1 MKFTIDTHTHTLVS
15 GHAYNT
21 IDEMAAFA
29 AEKGVTHLAITD
41 HAPKMPGSTGVFY
54 FSNMGIIPRMK
65 NGVKIYMGCEA
76 NIMDYEGNIDLSE
89 YGLKGCDVVIASL
102 HILCIKP
109 GNIEENTNAL
119 IKVMNN
125 PYINIIGHPDDS
137 RYPVDYERLVK
148 AAKEKH
154 VLLELNN
161 ISLNPDG
168 PRQGAYDNDVKM
180 LNLCKE
186 MGVCISIG
194 SDAHI
199 KESICGF
206 DRAYQV
212 IKDTEFPEKLIVNSD
227 YKLYESYIGKR
238 KL

>member
-1 MKFTIDTHTHTLVS
+1 
-15 GHAYNT
+15 
-21 IDEMAAFA
+21 
-29 AEKGVTHLAITD
+29 
-41 HAPKMPGSTGVFY
+41 
-54 FSNMGIIPRMK
+54 MK
-65 NGVKIYMGCEA
+65 NGVKIYMGCEV
-76 NIMDYEGNIDLSE
+76 NIMDYEGKIDLSE

-102 HILCIKP
+102 HIPCIKP
-109 GNIEENTNAL
+109 GSIEENTNAL
-119 IKVMNN
+119 IKVMDN
-125 PYINIIGHPDDS
+125 PYVNIIGHPDDS

-161 ISLNPDG
+161 TSLNPDG

-227 YKLYESYIGKR
+227 YRLYESYIGKR
-238 KL
+238 EL

>member
-29 AEKGVTHLAITD
+29 SQKGVTHLAITD

-102 HILCIKP
+102 HIPCIKP
-109 GNIEENTNAL
+109 GSIEENTNAL
-119 IKVMNN
+119 IKVM
-125 PYINIIGHPDDS
+125 D
-137 RYPVDYERLVK
+137 
-148 AAKEKH
+148 
-154 VLLELNN
+154 
-161 ISLNPDG
+161 
-168 PRQGAYDNDVKM
+168 
-180 LNLCKE
+180 NLCYLE
-186 MGVCISIG
+186 NLL
-194 SDAHI
+194 
-199 KESICGF
+199 
-206 DRAYQV
+206 
-212 IKDTEFPEKLIVNSD
+212 P
-227 YKLYESYIGKR
+227 YK
-238 KL
+238 

>member
-76 NIMDYEGNIDLSE
+76 NIMDYEGKIDLSE

-102 HILCIKP
+102 HIPCIKP
-109 GNIEENTNAL
+109 GSIEENTNAL
-119 IKVMNN
+119 IKVMDN
-125 PYINIIGHPDDS
+125 PYVNIIGHPDDS

-161 ISLNPDG
+161 TSLNPDG

-227 YKLYESYIGKR
+227 YKLYESYIGKK

>member
-41 HAPKMPGSTGVFY
+41 HAPKMPGSTGLFY

-65 NGVKIYMGCEA
+65 NGVKIYMGCEV
-76 NIMDYEGNIDLSE
+76 NIMDYEGKIDLSE
-89 YGLKGCDVVIASL
+89 YRLKGCDVVIASL
-102 HILCIKP
+102 HIPCIKP
-109 GNIEENTNAL
+109 GSIEENTNAL
-119 IKVMNN
+119 IKVMDN
-125 PYINIIGHPDDS
+125 PYVNIIGHPDDS

-161 ISLNPDG
+161 TSLNPDG

>member
-29 AEKGVTHLAITD
+29 FQKGVTHLAITD

-89 YGLKGCDVVIASL
+89 YGLKCCDVVIASL
-102 HILCIKP
+102 HIPCIKP
-109 GNIEENTNAL
+109 GSIEENTNAL

-154 VLLELNN
+154 VLLGLNN
-161 ISLNPDG
+161 TSLNPDG

-212 IKDTEFPEKLIVNSD
+212 IIDTEFPEKLIVNSD

>member
-41 HAPKMPGSTGVFY
+41 HAPKMPGSTGLFY

-65 NGVKIYMGCEA
+65 NGVKIYMGCEV
-76 NIMDYEGNIDLSE
+76 NIMDYEGKIDLSE
-89 YGLKGCDVVIASL
+89 YGLKGCDVVSASL
-102 HILCIKP
+102 HIPCIKP
-109 GNIEENTNAL
+109 GSIEENTNAL
-119 IKVMNN
+119 IKVMDN
-125 PYINIIGHPDDS
+125 PYVNIIGHPDDS

-161 ISLNPDG
+161 TSLNPDG

-227 YKLYESYIGKR
+227 YRLYESYIGKR
-238 KL
+238 EL

>member
-41 HAPKMPGSTGVFY
+41 HAPKMPGSTGLFY

-65 NGVKIYMGCEA
+65 NGVKIYMGCEV
-76 NIMDYEGNIDLSE
+76 NIMDYEGKIDLSE
-89 YGLKGCDVVIASL
+89 YGLKGCDVVIESL
-102 HILCIKP
+102 HIPCIKP
-109 GNIEENTNAL
+109 GSIEENTNAL
-119 IKVMNN
+119 IKVMDN
-125 PYINIIGHPDDS
+125 PYVNIIGHPDDS

-161 ISLNPDG
+161 TSLNPDG

-227 YKLYESYIGKR
+227 YRLYESYIGKR
-238 KL
+238 EL